1 MLPIEQIP
9 QCFFALGYFHFNA
22 GNFSFLRSDLRLSK
36 FNTRRASITDI
47 NKIAPLFDAYRQFY
61 EQEPN
66 LEFAKAFIGARLN
79 NNESIIFIAE
89 DDAQTALGFCQIYPS
104 FCSVIGAP
112 IYVLYDLFVS
122 PSARQ
127 SGLGKMLLEQARQ
140 HAHENNIPRMDLT
153 TAKTNL
159 NAQSLYESL
168 GWVRDEI
175 FYAYNKSV

>member
-1 MLPIEQIP
+1 MST
-9 QCFFALGYFHFNA
+9 F
-22 GNFSFLRSDLRLSK
+22 K
-36 FNTRRASITDI
+36 TRRASIKDLE
-47 NKIAPLFDAYRQFY
+47 KIAPLFDAYRQFY
-61 EQEPN
+61 KQEPN
-66 LEFAKAFIGARLN
+66 LVFANEFISARLK

-89 DDAQTALGFCQIYPS
+89 DASQNALGFCQIYPS

-122 PSARQ
+122 PNARKL
-127 SGLGKMLLEQARQ
+127 GLGKMLLEQARE
-140 HAHENNIPRMDLT
+140 HAQANGIPRMDLT